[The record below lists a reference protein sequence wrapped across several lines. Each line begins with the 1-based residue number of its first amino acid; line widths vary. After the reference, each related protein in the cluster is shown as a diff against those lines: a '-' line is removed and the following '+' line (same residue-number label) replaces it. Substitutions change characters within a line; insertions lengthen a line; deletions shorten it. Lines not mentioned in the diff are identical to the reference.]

1 MSRRKTETPVS
12 PFKDGQRVKFKT
24 AASMELEGKITFI
37 GWILFPGMWS
47 FEVTTDDGQVYKTHG
62 SQLPGAAIRKL
73 EAIEEPA
80 PIFEKTAAGD
90 QAVIPG
96 AEARQIP
103 TTKLQPKK
111 RQCESL
117 TALEAG
123 AIDDK
128 QQSLF

>member
-73 EAIEEPA
+73 EAIEE
-80 PIFEKTAAGD
+80 TAASD

-111 RQCESL
+111 RQRESL